1 MIESYEFGKMVIN
14 GGKYT
19 TDLILYPDR
28 VDSTWWRKSGHE
40 LRLEDV
46 KGVVKE
52 KPDTIIV
59 GTGFN
64 SVLKVLPETED
75 YILSKGIRLIVED
88 TKKAVKNY
96 NELSPKEKVIGLFHL
111 TC

>member
-14 GGKYT
+14 GEKYT

-28 VDSTWWRKSGHE
+28 IDSTWWRKSGHE

-64 SVLKVLPETED
+64 AVLKVLPETED
-75 YILSKGIRLIVED
+75 YILSKGIKLIVED

>member
-1 MIESYEFGKMVIN
+1 MIESYEFGKMVIK
-14 GGKYT
+14 GEKYT
-19 TDLILYPDR
+19 ADLILYPDR
-28 VDSTWWRKSGHE
+28 IDSTWWRKSGHE

-52 KPDTIIV
+52 KPDTIII

-75 YILSKGIRLIVED
+75 YILSKGIKLIVED
-88 TKKAVKNY
+88 TKKAVKTY
-96 NELSPKEKVIGLFHL
+96 NELFPKEKVIALFHL

>member
-1 MIESYEFGKMVIN
+1 MIDSYEFGRMVIN
-14 GGKYT
+14 GEKYT
-19 TDLILYPDR
+19 ADLILYPDR
-28 VDSTWWRKSGHE
+28 IDSAWWRKSGHE

-46 KGVVKE
+46 KNVVKE
-52 KPDTIIV
+52 KPDTVIV

-64 SVLKVLPETED
+64 AVLKVLPETED
-75 YILSKGIRLIVED
+75 YILSKGIKLTVED
-88 TKKAVKNY
+88 TKKAVKTY

>member
-1 MIESYEFGKMVIN
+1 MIESYEFGKIVIK
-14 GGKYT
+14 GEKYT
-19 TDLILYPDR
+19 ADLIIYPDR
-28 VDSTWWRKSGHE
+28 IEPDWWRKSSHE

-46 KGVVKE
+46 KTVVKE

-59 GTGFN
+59 GTGYN
-64 SVLKVLPETED
+64 AVMKVLPETED

-88 TKKAVKNY
+88 TKKAVKTY
-96 NELSPKEKVIGLFHL
+96 NEFSPKEKVVALFHL

>member
-1 MIESYEFGKMVIN
+1 MIESYEFGKMIIN
-14 GGKYT
+14 GESYT
-19 TDLILYPDR
+19 KDLIVYPQR
-28 VDSTWWRKSGHE
+28 IEPEWWRKSGHE
-40 LRLEDV
+40 LRLVDV
-46 KGVVKE
+46 KEVVKE

-64 SVLKVLPETED
+64 AGLKVLPETED

-88 TKKAVKNY
+88 TKKAVKTY

>member
-14 GGKYT
+14 GEKYT
-19 TDLILYPDR
+19 ADLIIYPDR
-28 VDSTWWRKSGHE
+28 IEPDWWRKSGHE

-46 KGVVKE
+46 KPVVKE

-64 SVLKVLPETED
+64 AVMKVLPETED

-88 TKKAVKNY
+88 TKKAVKTY
-96 NELSPKEKVIGLFHL
+96 NELSTQEKVVALFHL